1 MVRKFLLVFCFL
13 LFGCLYDSPN
23 FQESDYLPLNDSD
36 YPYSSLPRL
45 VIETKDFKE
54 VRDRENYKQ
63 AFLQIY
69 EEKNPLSEIYD
80 LEIRGRGHSSFT
92 DFLKFGY
99 RLKFKEKVSLFGM
112 PENKDWVLLPN
123 FADKTLIKNK
133 LTFDLAKN
141 LNAPYAPRSEFV
153 ELYVN
158 REYLGVYQLT
168 EKIEVAKNKVNIP
181 KKENSFLVEMD
192 HKYSS
197 QDEVI
202 FSSHFNLPL
211 HIHSP
216 DTPSDSSKR
225 ILKTFID
232 SFENYLS
239 SEKEF
244 SMSEL
249 EKWIDLESYIRYYW
263 IQEFSKNVD
272 GAFGSSVYFTWFEGS
287 QLNMGPVWDFDIAYG
302 GAHEVNPKGWYVRNH
317 AWNSLLFSDKNFN
330 IKVKEYWKNHKDEFI
345 AMIDSVDVWS
355 KNLEHA
361 ANNNFKRWPVLEST
375 ESWAHNESVSSYKEA
390 NEILKAWLK
399 TRYLWIEENL

>member
-1 MVRKFLLVFCFL
+1 MVKVVLFLLGVL
-13 LFGCLYDSPN
+13 LSGCLWESPN
-23 FQESDYLPLNDSD
+23 FQELDYLPLDDSEF
-36 YPYSSLPRL
+36 PYAGLPRL

-54 VRDRENYKQ
+54 IRNRETEHE
-63 AFLQIY
+63 AFFQIY
-69 EEKNPLSEIYD
+69 GKEKAETEIFK
-80 LEIRGRGHSSFT
+80 LKIRGRGHSSFL
-92 DFLKFGY
+92 FPKFSY
-99 RLKFKEKVSLFGM
+99 RLKFEEKISLFGL
-112 PENKDWVLLPN
+112 PENKDWILLSN
-123 FADKTLIKNK
+123 FADKSMLKNK
-133 LTFDLAKN
+133 LTFCLAKK
-141 LNAPYAPRSEFV
+141 LNAPYVPRSEFV

-168 EKIEVAKNKVNIP
+168 EKIEVAKNRVNIP
-181 KKENSFLVEMD
+181 EKENSFLVEID

-197 QDEVI
+197 KDEVI

-216 DTPSDSSKR
+216 NTPSDSSKR

-232 SFENYLS
+232 SFENYLP

-249 EKWIDLESYIRYYW
+249 EKWIDSESYIRYYW

-287 QLNMGPVWDFDIAYG
+287 QLNMGPIWDFDIAYG

-355 KNLEHA
+355 KNLKQA